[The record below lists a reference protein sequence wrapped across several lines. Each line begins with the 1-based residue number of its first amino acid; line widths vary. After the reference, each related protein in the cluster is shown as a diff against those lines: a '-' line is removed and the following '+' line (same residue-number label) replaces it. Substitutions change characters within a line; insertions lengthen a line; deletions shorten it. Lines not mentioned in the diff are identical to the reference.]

1 MTPNRLGPTL
11 FLPASVVWQS
21 AHFLKSVLPAST
33 SPAAAIRGATKA
45 STSIRA
51 EEPIGKRILSPARSS
66 ISRRRLCHIHAAC
79 SLQNKVFIVKDMGL
93 TGALLDEPN
102 AVRYE

>member
-21 AHFLKSVLPAST
+21 ARFLKSVLPAST

-51 EEPIGKRILSPARSS
+51 EEPIGKRILLPREVRSLGGGSAIFMRRARCKT
-66 ISRRRLCHIHAAC
+66 R
-79 SLQNKVFIVKDMGL
+79 VFIVKDMGL
-93 TGALLDEPN
+93 AGALLDEPN